1 MSGLGIDMVDLIGGL
16 LGFLLTLCVFSYLL
30 GDNGLFRFA
39 IHIFIGVAAGFVAAM
54 ALHSVIFP
62 QLLAP
67 LIGGG
72 GLDVKLWVLLPLLL
86 SLLLVAKA
94 FPRLSILGSPVMA
107 FLVGVGAA
115 VAVGGALLGTLF
127 PQFRATTQ
135 LFDAAAIQASG
146 KEVGFE
152 LLNGIL
158 ILLGLVVTFASFQ
171 FNTGFIKNPSLRALW
186 NLIYWSGRVFVAIT
200 FGVIFAGVY
209 LASLAALTERLNS
222 LWVFLLKLFSLAG

>member
-1 MSGLGIDMVDLIGGL
+1 MSGLGIDLAGLIGGA

-39 IHIFIGVAAGFVAAM
+39 IHIFIGVTAGFVAAV
-54 ALHSVIFP
+54 ALRSVIFP
-62 QLLAP
+62 QLLVP
-67 LIGGG
+67 LLAGSI
-72 GLDVKLWVLLPLLL
+72 DEKLWVLLPLLG
-86 SLLLVAKA
+86 SLLLVSKA

-115 VAVGGALLGTLF
+115 AAVGGALLGTLF
-127 PQFRATTQ
+127 PQFQATTQ
-135 LFDAAAIQASG
+135 LFDTGAIQASG
-146 KEVGFE
+146 KDVAVG

-171 FNTGFIKNPSLRALW
+171 FNTGFIKNVSLRALW
-186 NLIYWSGRVFVAIT
+186 NLIYWTGRVFVAIT

-209 LASLAALTERLNS
+209 LASLAALTERLSS
-222 LWVFLLKLFSLAG
+222 LLIFLSQIFSLAG

>member
-1 MSGLGIDMVDLIGGL
+1 MSGLGINMADLIGGL

-30 GDNGLFRFA
+30 GDNVLFRLA

-54 ALHSVIFP
+54 ALRSVIFP
-62 QLLAP
+62 QLLGP
-67 LIGGG
+67 LIGGD
-72 GLDVKLWVLLPLLL
+72 LNQKLWVLFPILL

-127 PQFRATTQ
+127 PQFQATTQ
-135 LFDAAAIQASG
+135 LFDTAAIQASG
-146 KEVGFE
+146 NEVVLALF
-152 LLNGIL
+152 NGIL
-158 ILLGLVVTFASFQ
+158 ILVGVVVTFASFT

-186 NLIYWSGRVFVAIT
+186 NLTHWFGRGFVAIT

-222 LWVFLLKLFSLAG
+222 LLVFLFKLFSLAG

>member
-39 IHIFIGVAAGFVAAM
+39 IHIFIGVAAGFVAAT
-54 ALHSVIFP
+54 ALSGVIFT
-62 QLLAP
+62 QLLVP
-67 LIGGG
+67 LIGGAP
-72 GLDVKLWVLLPLLL
+72 VEKLWVLFPLLL
-86 SLLLVAKA
+86 SFLLVAKA

-127 PQFRATTQ
+127 PQFQATTQ
-135 LFDAAAIQASG
+135 LFNVAAIQASG
-146 KEVGFE
+146 KEVGLE
-152 LLNGIL
+152 LFYGAL
-158 ILLGLVVTFASFQ
+158 ILLGVVVTFASFQ
-171 FNTGFIKNPSLRALW
+171 YNTGFLKNTSLHVLW
-186 NLIYWSGRVFVAIT
+186 NLIYWIGRGVVAIT
-200 FGVIFAGVY
+200 FGAIFAGVY

-222 LWVFLLKLFSLAG
+222 LLVFLFQLFSLAR

>member
-1 MSGLGIDMVDLIGGL
+1 MVDLIGGL

-54 ALHSVIFP
+54 ALRSVIVP
-62 QLLAP
+62 QLFVP
-67 LIGGG
+67 LIGGA
-72 GLDVKLWVLLPLLL
+72 LAEKLWVLFPLLL
-86 SLLLVAKA
+86 SLLLFAKA

-115 VAVGGALLGTLF
+115 VAIGGALLGTLF

-135 LFDAAAIQASG
+135 LLDTAAIQASG
-146 KEVGFE
+146 KEVGVE
-152 LLNGIL
+152 LLNGVL

-171 FNTGFIKNPSLRALW
+171 YNTGFIKSSSFRALW

-222 LWVFLLKLFSLAG
+222 LLVFLFKLFSLAG

>member
-1 MSGLGIDMVDLIGGL
+1 MSGLWFDMVDLIGGL

-30 GDNGLFRFA
+30 GDNGLFRLA

-62 QLLAP
+62 QLLVP
-67 LIGGG
+67 LIGGAPAE
-72 GLDVKLWVLLPLLL
+72 KLWVLVPILL

-94 FPRLSILGSPVMA
+94 FPHLSILGSPVMA

-127 PQFRATTQ
+127 PQFQATTQ

-146 KEVGFE
+146 KEVGVE

-186 NLIYWSGRVFVAIT
+186 NLIYWSGRVVVAIT

-222 LWVFLLKLFSLAG
+222 LLVFLFKLFSLAG

>member
-1 MSGLGIDMVDLIGGL
+1 MSGLGIDMLDLIGGL

-30 GDNGLFRFA
+30 GDNALFRLA

-54 ALHSVIFP
+54 ALSGVIFP
-62 QLLAP
+62 QLLVP
-67 LIGGG
+67 LIGGAP
-72 GLDVKLWVLLPLLL
+72 VEKLWVLFPCLL
-86 SLLLVAKA
+86 SLLLITKA
-94 FPRLSILGSPVMA
+94 FPRISILGSPVMA

-135 LFDAAAIQASG
+135 LFDTAAIQASG
-146 KEVGFE
+146 KEVGVE
-152 LLNGIL
+152 LLNGGL

-171 FNTGFIKNPSLRALW
+171 YNTGFLKNSSLRALW
-186 NLIYWSGRVFVAIT
+186 NLIHWSGRVFVAIT

-222 LWVFLLKLFSLAG
+222 LLLFIFKLFSLAG